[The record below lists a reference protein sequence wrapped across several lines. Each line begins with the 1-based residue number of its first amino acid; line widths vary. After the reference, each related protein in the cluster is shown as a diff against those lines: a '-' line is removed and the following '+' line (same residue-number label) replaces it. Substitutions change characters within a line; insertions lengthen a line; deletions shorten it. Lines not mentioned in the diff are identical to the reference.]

1 MIAARAENHPA
12 LSSILIVGASPA
24 SPLTLSTLLRAAGAR
39 VVETSLPEEGLALLP
54 GAFDLVLM
62 DAAIPLQ
69 AVLAI
74 VDGAFAQ
81 PISPV
86 FAMVGASCDPV
97 YAFRIAKAGV
107 HLWLPGPVSI
117 DQLERLA
124 ANPDLHLRALETA
137 LRGLG
142 GRAHLKQLQRQVREI
157 VVRDAL
163 IRSRGSRRSAARSLG
178 VTRPA
183 VQKIARQSNG
193 PLVPPGPAPKIV
205 PLQQELQVPG

>member
-1 MIAARAENHPA
+1 MIAARAENQTV
-12 LSSILIVGASPA
+12 LTSILIVGVEPA
-24 SPLTLSTLLRAAGAR
+24 SRVTLSTSFRSAGAR
-39 VVETSLPEEGLALLP
+39 VVETRQPEEGLALLP
-54 GAFDLVLM
+54 GSFELVLM
-62 DAAIPLQ
+62 GAAIPLP

-74 VDGAFAQ
+74 VDVAFAQ

-86 FAMVGASCDPV
+86 FAMVGANCDPV

-107 HLWLPGPVSI
+107 HLWLPGPISI
-117 DQLERLA
+117 DQLEDLVT
-124 ANPDLHLRALETA
+124 PDLHLRALETA

-163 IRSRGSRRSAARSLG
+163 LRSRGSRRGAARSLG

-183 VQKIARQSNG
+183 VQKIVRQSHR
-193 PLVPPGPAPKIV
+193 PLDPPGPILTTE
-205 PLQQELQVPG
+205 PLQRELQVPP